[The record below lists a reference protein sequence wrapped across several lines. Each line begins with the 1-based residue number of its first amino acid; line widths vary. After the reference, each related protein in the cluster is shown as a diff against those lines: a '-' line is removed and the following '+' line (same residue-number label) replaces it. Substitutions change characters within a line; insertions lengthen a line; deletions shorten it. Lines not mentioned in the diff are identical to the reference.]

1 MLLKIFYTSHLYV
14 QAFKVKRWKNAETS
28 KENKCL
34 SEVFT
39 NHRGSSPEILE
50 FSCSEKFK
58 NILRKTSMV
67 VYFELILAKKNSV
80 TDVCF
85 WDYLGRPSWWFSV
98 LQMESLETVRIAALK
113 NNPWWCTFLI
123 LANKVLHDDIF
134 RVILPNILEQ
144 LF

>member
-1 MLLKIFYTSHLYV
+1 MFLKIFYTSHLYV

-39 NHRGSSPEILE
+39 NHRRSSPEILE

-67 VYFELILAKKNSV
+67 VYFELILAKKTPSR
-80 TDVCF
+80 TSAF
-85 WDYLGRPSWWFSV
+85 EIIWEGRRDGFLFYRWSRSK
-98 LQMESLETVRIAALK
+98 LLE
-113 NNPWWCTFLI
+113 
-123 LANKVLHDDIF
+123 
-134 RVILPNILEQ
+134 
-144 LF
+144 